1 MSTTEAPASLAI
13 DSPTDGVVVLTI
25 NRPAARNAVDLA
37 TARAIS
43 GALDALDD
51 DPNCRVIV
59 LTGAGGHFSAGM
71 DLKAFRAT
79 GNVPSTTSGDH
90 SAWSACRR

>member
-1 MSTTEAPASLAI
+1 MSTTEAVESLTVDRLAS
-13 DSPTDGVVVLTI
+13 GVAVLTI

-43 GALDALDD
+43 RTLDTLDD

-79 GNVPSTTSGDH
+79 GERPVDEAHPGGRVVGG
-90 SAWSACRR
+90 AA